1 MGNRI
6 ITFQQDPIQKRLQ
19 ENPLEVFLDVSL
31 NSHYVD
37 NGLSIHVDIPNKSG
51 IALKFDSID
60 QDVHDNTALMLDN
73 ETDMNSLLQMHVYS
87 KDYQSNQSNSQ
98 QIIKISNDTYELE
111 RLVNV
116 RAIRN
121 SLKNIFSWIPG
132 ERVLLPEFGS
142 NLRKL
147 LYEGITQHNV
157 EQVIAEI
164 KHIVTKWE
172 PRVTITNIVDASTV
186 DDHENN
192 TVHIKIIFVILGLSD
207 EQFEYDYIQPIATQ

>member
-87 KDYQSNQSNSQ
+87 KDY
-98 QIIKISNDTYELE
+98 
-111 RLVNV
+111 
-116 RAIRN
+116 
-121 SLKNIFSWIPG
+121 
-132 ERVLLPEFGS
+132 
-142 NLRKL
+142 
-147 LYEGITQHNV
+147 
-157 EQVIAEI
+157 
-164 KHIVTKWE
+164 
-172 PRVTITNIVDASTV
+172 
-186 DDHENN
+186 
-192 TVHIKIIFVILGLSD
+192 
-207 EQFEYDYIQPIATQ
+207 